1 MRQSLATTAIW
12 KKASDN
18 EEAHTAKLYYIAH
31 LYIEKNKRSILK
43 IMLVTRVSSVHVIKE
58 VTRFN
63 WIALDRCYIVVFSL
77 TLVLLR

>member
-31 LYIEKNKRSILK
+31 LYIEKKP
-43 IMLVTRVSSVHVIKE
+43 
-58 VTRFN
+58 FN
-63 WIALDRCYIVVFSL
+63 SEDYASNQSFQCACDKGSN
-77 TLVLLR
+77 